1 MGGDADDPARQLS
14 AAWGAATAAVGEW
27 KQRVA
32 AATTEAWGKL
42 DPAVRAAVDAGRAAL
57 AGDWRNCHCRCGQA
71 HPDDLGVCDGR
82 AVMTRRLGDEQ
93 VRLCAPCAV
102 AQGVAEMAR

>member
-1 MGGDADDPARQLS
+1 MAGDGDDPVRQFAAARE
-14 AAWGAATAAVGEW
+14 AAAAALGEW
-27 KQRVA
+27 AQRVTD
-32 AATTEAWGKL
+32 ATTDALGKL
-42 DPAVRAAVDAGRAAL
+42 DPAVRAAIDAGRCAL
-57 AGDWRNCHCRCGQA
+57 AGDWRRCHCPCGET

-82 AVMTRRLGDEQ
+82 AVMTRQLRDAD